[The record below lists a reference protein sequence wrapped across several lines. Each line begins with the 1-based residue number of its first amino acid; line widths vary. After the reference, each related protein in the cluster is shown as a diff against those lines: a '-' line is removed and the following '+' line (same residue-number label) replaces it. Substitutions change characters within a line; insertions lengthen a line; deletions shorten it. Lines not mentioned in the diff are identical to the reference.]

1 MVRRWAAF
9 VGTLILLAA
18 GPVSA
23 VELSVWALQSDL
35 QAAAGVPGTSIPPA
49 AIEYNPRNGK
59 LLIAGGG
66 NQATVFE
73 WAAGAT
79 TGTVLVPRTNW
90 GFGANPQPYAVAYV
104 PSRNSYLVE
113 DGGTDNVIREVLP
126 GVAGQTPGAFLT
138 FPSPPFP
145 AGAFP
150 AGGLPVDGTYAYYKF
165 QVTSP
170 TDQSVHR
177 FTLTGASGIDSEYIP
192 YSAFTAVNGTGPSQQ
207 FVLDSAGKV
216 VLSLRTDTA
225 NKLYKGLYRWN
236 ATALVP
242 IIQAAGITAHTGQ
255 TNVGIYGLAVDRMDN
270 FYFYEVYAG
279 AILKVDRWGSIST
292 LLTDTDVRDFLG
304 NPELSLW
311 PQYMAVANN
320 RLVFTTGPTSGHVL
334 AVRLPADVELA
345 TVPGTDYE
353 IDGPTYSYNIGKY
366 EITNAQYCTF
376 LNDAELLLQTTPS
389 DPRCTNMWIESTT
402 GDVYMT
408 DVSAYGPTSPERYDR
423 TLYKTS
429 DVPDSKIKYD
439 ITQVPGSRFYVL
451 PGFNHHPVGTVSWFG
466 AAKFCNWLT
475 IDQGLPATDLTY
487 HEGTS
492 KSDWYAITATNW
504 AVNGLLDSERLDLV
518 RNYRGFRLPM
528 DGYNVDNGGP
538 SVSWSWNMD
547 AAPYNEWYKAAAF
560 DPAAPD
566 TVRAG
571 PGESEL
577 VQPDHWIF
585 GYGADTNTNADANHG
600 NTGYPGWQTTPVG
613 WYDGINTLF
622 DGTPT
627 VDTRNRYGLYDM
639 CGNVAE
645 WNNDTALES
654 PWGATNYR
662 VTRGGSW
669 GVSNIKYAT
678 NSSRNITSARYYASN
693 SVGFRVA
700 RSPGYGDFNAD
711 AVVDLN
717 DFAFFLAAF
726 TGPDQPIAAGYG
738 YEACDYNGDG
748 HVDLVDFAAFQRR
761 VTAP

>member
-35 QAAAGVPGTSIPPA
+35 QAAAGVPGTSIPPV
-49 AIEYNPRNGK
+49 AIDYNPRNGK

-73 WAAGAT
+73 WIPGAT
-79 TGTVLVPRTNW
+79 TGTVLVPRANW
-90 GFGANPQPYAVAYV
+90 GFGANPQPYGAAYV

-126 GVAGQTPGAFLT
+126 GVAGQTPPAFLT
-138 FPSPPFP
+138 PLAP
-145 AGAFP
+145 GAP
-150 AGGLPVDGTYAYYKF
+150 VGGMPVDSTYAYYKY
-165 QVTSP
+165 QVSSP
-170 TDQSVHR
+170 SDQSIHR
-177 FTLTGASGIDSEYIP
+177 FTLVGTSGVDSEYIP
-192 YSAFTAVNGTGPSQQ
+192 FSAFTAANANAISLQ
-207 FVLDSAGKV
+207 FVLDTAGKV
-216 VLSLRTDTA
+216 VVSLRTDTA
-225 NKLYKGLYRWN
+225 NKAYRGLYRWN
-236 ATALVP
+236 PTAGVLVP
-242 IIQAAGITAHTGQ
+242 IIQAAAITAHTGQ
-255 TNVGIYGLAVDRMDN
+255 ANVGIYGLAVDRMDN
-270 FYFYEVYAG
+270 FYFYEIYAS
-279 AILKVDRWGSIST
+279 AILKVDRWGRIST
-292 LLTDTDVRDFLG
+292 LLTNDDVRAFMGDPLLPVLPG
-304 NPELSLW
+304 
-311 PQYMAVANN
+311 YMVVVNN
-320 RLVFTTGPTSGHVL
+320 RLVFTTGNSSGHVL
-334 AVRLPADVELA
+334 AARLPSDVELV

-353 IDGPTYSYNIGKY
+353 IDGPTYSYDIGKY

-389 DPRCTNMWIESTT
+389 DPRCTNMWIEPAS

-408 DVSAYGPTSPERYDR
+408 DVTAYPPGTEWYDR

-429 DVPDSKIKYD
+429 DIPDSKIKYD
-439 ITQVPGSRFYVL
+439 STQVPGSRFYVL
-451 PGFNHHPVGTVSWFG
+451 PGLNHHPVGTVSWFG

-475 IDQGLPATDLTY
+475 IDQGLPAAELAY

-492 KSDWYAITATNW
+492 KNDWYAITASNW
-504 AVNGLLDSERLDLV
+504 AANGLLDSERLDLV

-538 SVSWSWNMD
+538 GVSWSWNMD

-571 PGESEL
+571 PGDSEL

-585 GYGADTNTNADANHG
+585 GYGADTNTNADANRG
-600 NTGYPGWQTTPVG
+600 NTGYVGWETTPVG
-613 WYDGINTLF
+613 WYNGINTLF

-627 VDTRNRYGLYDM
+627 VDTRNRYGLYDL
-639 CGNVAE
+639 CGNSAE

-654 PWGATNYR
+654 PWSSSYR
-662 VTRGGSW
+662 VTRGGAFTSTTP
-669 GVSNIKYAT
+669 KYAT
-678 NSSRNITSARYYASN
+678 NSMRSITSARYYAEN
-693 SVGFRVA
+693 YVGFRVA
-700 RSPGYGDFNAD
+700 RSPGYGDFDAD
-711 AVVDLN
+711 SVVDLN

-726 TGPDQPIAAGYG
+726 TGPDQPIPAGYG

-761 VTAP
+761 VTTP